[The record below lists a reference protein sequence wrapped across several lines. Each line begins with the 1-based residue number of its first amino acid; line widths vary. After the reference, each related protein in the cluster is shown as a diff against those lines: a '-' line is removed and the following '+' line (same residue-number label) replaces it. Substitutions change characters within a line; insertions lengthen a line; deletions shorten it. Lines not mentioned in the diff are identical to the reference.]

1 MITAWVAL
9 FEFGQIALAFCF
21 PFILIGGTIIFTI
34 NETRIFLKE
43 KKTNDNL
50 EEIVKALEQVDI
62 KTNVKKITKSIA
74 LPDIAL
80 TEEDKNNSKYSSYCY
95 MFKDNNYKL
104 RGLLEKDSKHFNE
117 YYLLEENELSQVMQT
132 DIYKE
137 NLPKIKKLVR
147 RTR

>member
-1 MITAWVAL
+1 MFDVDLKRTKTIKKDIINCQKRKAFTFDSKLIFKIVIPLFLYMITAWVAL

-62 KTNVKKITKSIA
+62 KTNVKKILQI
-74 LPDIAL
+74 
-80 TEEDKNNSKYSSYCY
+80 YSFDAIIHYGISMSWY
-95 MFKDNNYKL
+95 NYIHKANRYEI
-104 RGLLEKDSKHFNE
+104 RG
-117 YYLLEENELSQVMQT
+117 
-132 DIYKE
+132 
-137 NLPKIKKLVR
+137 
-147 RTR
+147 